1 LNRRCRRRLRQLTWA
16 VLADPVVKAQRV
28 RTTARAALRR
38 NVNRRFLRL
47 VAVSLAT
54 SLSACDGPS
63 GPDPVGTLELSV
75 TGLPDTIDAEITV
88 GGPNGY
94 STRVVGSRTLTTL
107 APGSYTITASQV
119 VTGVAT
125 FVPAFQSLP
134 VTIGAGS
141 VSKATVIYSVTTG
154 SISVIVAGVPA
165 GIPWTVMVTGPS
177 GYRDSVSANTTL
189 GNLAPGSYAV
199 SAGELRKGPDIYA
212 PKPAEFVVIVPASVT
227 SVPAVIGYT
236 LVTGSLAL
244 HVNGLPAGVSAQVAV
259 TGPNG
264 FAASAAGSVTLEGLL
279 LGRYDVAASPVGSG
293 AGQHAPSPASQSVT
307 IVPGA
312 TALVSVNYWPGTL
325 PGLNLAVEAVQVQ
338 QVVQTYGGAVPSIAG
353 RDALLR
359 VFVRASEPN
368 TAAPVVRVRLYDGAE
383 LVATSS
389 IPAPAAGVPTTID
402 EGQLAGSWNLPIDGS
417 LMRPGLRVLADVDPD
432 NAVVETVES
441 DNAWPSSGTPLALD
455 VRNVASLAVRLVPVT
470 QTATGLTGNVTP
482 ANAHEYFEAAR
493 KLLPVGVLTMDVR
506 VPYTS
511 NAPALQPNDANG
523 AWVQILSELNALRA
537 AEGTTAHYYGVVR
550 ATYSS
555 GVAGLSYLP
564 SVVAVGWDTLPHA
577 AATMVHELGHNFGRL
592 HSNSCGA
599 GGYDAN
605 YPYANG
611 AIGVYGYDALSG
623 TLRDPSTPDIMGYCN
638 DRWISDY
645 TYTGILGFRATQ
657 SMVLASFEG
666 GHQARPGLLVWGR
679 IAAAGLVLEPAFE
692 VNAPA
697 KLPASGGPHRV
708 EVLDESGRVL
718 VGLSFRGDRTV
729 DAPGGEDEHFAFVIP
744 LEALAGVEPARLRV
758 LAAGRRAE
766 LAAVQRLSRDQ
777 LAADFTPAFQRISP
791 TRVRVLWRHSPGRGV
806 LVRDAQTGAI
816 LSFGRGGQA
825 EVEVG
830 GERLDL
836 TLSDGVRSAQRSIV
850 IR

>member
-1 LNRRCRRRLRQLTWA
+1 M
-16 VLADPVVKAQRV
+16 
-28 RTTARAALRR
+28 
-38 NVNRRFLRL
+38 
-47 VAVSLAT
+47 
-54 SLSACDGPS
+54 LSACDGPS

-75 TGLPDTIDAEITV
+75 TGLPDTIDAEITLS
-88 GGPNGY
+88 GPNGY
-94 STRVVGSRTLTTL
+94 STRVIDSRTFTALV
-107 APGSYTITASQV
+107 PGSYTITASQV
-119 VTGVAT
+119 VTSVAT

-134 VTIGAGS
+134 VTVGASS
-141 VSKATVIYSVTTG
+141 VSKVTVIYAVTTG
-154 SISVIVAGVPA
+154 SISVVVAGAPQDVP
-165 GIPWTVMVTGPS
+165 WKVVVSGPA

-212 PKPAEFVVIVPASVT
+212 PKPAEFVIIVPASIT
-227 SVPAVIGYT
+227 AVPAVIGYV

-244 HVNGLPAGVSAQVAV
+244 HVNGLPAGVSAQVV
-259 TGPNG
+259 VSGQNG
-264 FAASAAGSVTLEGLL
+264 FSAPAAGSVTLQGLL
-279 LGRYDVAASPVGSG
+279 QGRYDVAASPVESG
-293 AGQHAPSPASQSVT
+293 AGQHTPSPSAQSVT

-325 PGLNLAVEAVQVQ
+325 PAGLNLAVEAVQVQ

-359 VFVRASEPN
+359 VFVRASQPN
-368 TAAPVVRVRLYDGAE
+368 TAAPAVRVRLYEGAQ
-383 LVATSS
+383 LLTTAA
-389 IPAPAAGVPTTID
+389 IPAPAAGVPTSID
-402 EGQLAGSWNLPIDGS
+402 EGQLSGSWNLPIDGS
-417 LMRPGLRVLADVDPD
+417 LMRPGLRVLADVDPE
-432 NAVVETVES
+432 NAVVETVEN
-441 DNAWPSSGTPLALD
+441 DNTWPSSGTPLALD
-455 VRNVASLAVRLVPVT
+455 VRTVAPLAVRLVPVT

-493 KLLPVGVLTMDVR
+493 KLLPIDVLTVDVR
-506 VPYTS
+506 VPFTT

-537 AEGTTAHYYGVVR
+537 AEGTTAHYYGVVK
-550 ATYSS
+550 APYSS

-564 SVVAVGWDTLPHA
+564 SFVAVGWDTLPHA

-611 AIGVYGYDALSG
+611 AIGVYGYDASSG
-623 TLRDPSTPDIMGYCN
+623 TLRAPSTPDIMGYCS

-645 TYTGILGFRATQ
+645 TYAGILGFRASQ
-657 SMVLASFEG
+657 SRVLASGEEG
-666 GHQARPGLLVWGR
+666 NEARTGLLVWGR
-679 IAAAGLVLEPAFE
+679 IGTAGLVLEPAFE

-697 KLPASGGPHRV
+697 KRPASPGPHLI
-708 EVLDESGRVL
+708 EVLDDSGNVL
-718 VGLSFRGDRTV
+718 VELPFSGDHTV
-729 DAPGGEDEHFAFVIP
+729 DAPGGSDEHFAFVIP
-744 LEALAGVEPARLRV
+744 LETFGGKAPARLRL

-766 LAAVQRLSRDQ
+766 LAAVAGRTRNQ
-777 LAADFTPAFQRISP
+777 LAEDLAPDVQRISP
-791 TRVRVLWRHSPGRGV
+791 GRVRVRWRHSPGRGV
-806 LVRDAQTGAI
+806 LVRDAQTGVI
-816 LSFGRGGQA
+816 LAFGRGGQT
-825 EVEVG
+825 EVEVD

-836 TLSDGVRSAQRSIV
+836 TFSDGVRSARRSVV

>member
-1 LNRRCRRRLRQLTWA
+1 
-16 VLADPVVKAQRV
+16 
-28 RTTARAALRR
+28 
-38 NVNRRFLRL
+38 
-47 VAVSLAT
+47 
-54 SLSACDGPS
+54 
-63 GPDPVGTLELSV
+63 LSV
-75 TGLPDTIDAEITV
+75 TGLPDTIDAQITLS
-88 GGPNGY
+88 GPNGY
-94 STRVVGSRTLTTL
+94 STRLSGPRTITSLV
-107 APGSYTITASQV
+107 PGPYTITASQV

-134 VTIGAGS
+134 VTVGASS
-141 VSKATVIYSVTTG
+141 VSKVTVIYAVTTG
-154 SISVIVAGVPA
+154 SILVVVAGAPPDVP
-165 GIPWTVMVTGPS
+165 WKVVVSGPA

-244 HVNGLPAGVSAQVAV
+244 HVNGLPAGVSAQVAI
-259 TGPNG
+259 TGANG
-264 FAASAAGSVTLEGLL
+264 FTTSATGSITLDGLL
-279 LGRYDVAASPVGSG
+279 LGRYDVAASPVGS
-293 AGQHAPSPASQSVT
+293 ATGQHTPSPSSQSVT

-325 PGLNLAVEAVQVQ
+325 PGLNLAVEAVQLQ

-368 TAAPVVRVRLYDGAE
+368 AVAPAVRVRLYDGDQ
-383 LVATSS
+383 LVSTAA
-389 IPAPAAGVPTTID
+389 IPAPAAGVPTSID
-402 EGQLAGSWNLPIDGS
+402 EGQLSGSWNLPIDGS
-417 LMRPGLRVLADVDPD
+417 LMRPGLRVLAEVDPD
-432 NAVVETVES
+432 NAVLETVES
-441 DNAWPSSGTPLALD
+441 DNVWPSSGTPLALD
-455 VRNVASLAVRLVPVT
+455 VRTVPPLAVRLVPVT

-493 KLLPVGVLTMDVR
+493 KLLPLDVLTMDVR

-611 AIGVYGYDALSG
+611 AIGVYGYDAMSG
-623 TLRDPSTPDIMGYCN
+623 TLRAPSTPDIMGYCS

-657 SMVLASFEG
+657 SMVLAGAYEG
-666 GHQARPGLLVWGR
+666 NAPRPGLLVWGR
-679 IAAAGLVLEPAFE
+679 IGAAGPVLEPAFE

-697 KLPASGGPHRV
+697 KLPASAGPNRI
-708 EVLDESGRVL
+708 EVLDASGNVL
-718 VGLSFRGDRTV
+718 LGLPFRGDRTV
-729 DAPGGEDEHFAFVIP
+729 DVPGGNDEHFAYVIP
-744 LEALAGVEPARLRV
+744 LEALGGGEPARLRV
-758 LAAGRRAE
+758 LAAGRRSE
-766 LAAVQRLSRDQ
+766 LAAVSGTRDQ
-777 LAADFTPAFQRISP
+777 LAQDFAPAVQRISP
-791 TRVRVLWRHSPGRGV
+791 TRVRMLWRHSPGRGV

-825 EVEVG
+825 EIATSG
-830 GERLDL
+830 QRLDL
-836 TLSDGVRSAQRSIV
+836 TFSDGVRSARRSVV